1 MATII
6 SDRITVKRGL
16 NRQVKVNRWQF
27 AGGEE
32 HVRLD
37 TEPIGF
43 DEVVQ
48 VLAHVRSSADVM
60 ALLLV
65 TDALR
70 RHGAQRIWLHMPY
83 LPYARQDRVC
93 ARGEALSLAVFCELI
108 NSQGYEYVEV
118 WDVHSDVAPALLKRC
133 EVVPPEEFLDNAG
146 GLIDWG
152 KTLLVAPDAGALK
165 KTAKV
170 ATHFYTS
177 FIRADK
183 TRDAKTGEI
192 TGTVVHSDH
201 VGDRDLLIV
210 DDICDGGRTFI
221 ELARELRKLTT
232 GRVMLY
238 VTHGIFSRGTQVF
251 DGLIDRVFCAN
262 PFVDEQPAS
271 FIHLTSVRS

>member
-1 MATII
+1 MEAT
-6 SDRITVKRGL
+6 DRIVVKRGL
-16 NRQVKVNRWQF
+16 NRRVKVERWQF

-32 HVRLD
+32 HVRLY
-37 TEPIGF
+37 TEPLGF
-43 DEVVQ
+43 DEVVH
-48 VLAHVRSSADVM
+48 VTAHLRSSADVM

-70 RHGAQRIWLHMPY
+70 RIGAQRIWLDVPY

-93 ARGEALSLAVFCELI
+93 ASGEALSLRVFCDLI
-108 NSQGYEYVEV
+108 NSQGYEWVTV
-118 WDVHSDVAPALLKRC
+118 WDAHSDVATALLKRG
-133 EVVPPEEFLDNAG
+133 VNVGPEEFLESTR
-146 GLIDWG
+146 LIDWSRT
-152 KTLLVAPDAGALK
+152 KLVAPDAGALK
-165 KTAKV
+165 KTAAV
-170 ATHFYTS
+170 AKYFHTT

-183 TRDAKTGEI
+183 TRDAVTGEI
-192 TGTVVHSDH
+192 TGTVVHGDH

-238 VTHGIFSRGTQVF
+238 VTHGIFSRGTEVF

-262 PFVDEQPAS
+262 PFVEQLPANFS
-271 FIHLTSVRS
+271 HLTSIRS

>member
-37 TEPIGF
+37 TEAFGF
-43 DEVVQ
+43 DEIAQ
-48 VLAHVRSSADVM
+48 INADLRSSSDVM

-70 RHGAQRIWLHMPY
+70 RLYANHIVLCMRY
-83 LPYARQDRVC
+83 VPYARQDRVC
-93 ARGEALSLAVFCELI
+93 AAGEALSLRVFCELI
-108 NSQGYEYVEV
+108 ARQNYLRIEV
-118 WDVHSDVAPALLKRC
+118 WDAHSDVTLALMDRVENIAPEAFLKGA
-133 EVVPPEEFLDNAG
+133 P
-146 GLIDWG
+146 IDWQ
-152 KTLLVAPDAGALK
+152 KTVLVSPDAGALK
-165 KTAKV
+165 KTARV
-170 ATHFYTS
+170 AKAFHCDY
-177 FIRADK
+177 IRADK
-183 TRDAKTGEI
+183 SRDTVTGEI
-192 TGTVVHSDH
+192 TGTVVHADH

-221 ELARELRKLTT
+221 ELASELRKLTT

-238 VTHGIFSRGTQVF
+238 VTHGIFSRGTNVF
-251 DGLIDRVFCAN
+251 DGLIDLVFCAN
-262 PFVDEQPAS
+262 PFVAELPAN
-271 FIHLTSVRS
+271 FIHLVPNRR

>member
-1 MATII
+1 MDI
-6 SDRITVKRGL
+6 SDRIVVKRGL
-16 NRQVKVNRWQF
+16 NRRVKVDRWQF

-32 HVRLD
+32 HVRLN

-48 VLAHVRSSADVM
+48 IMAHLRSSADVM

-70 RHGAQRIWLHMPY
+70 RIGAQRIWLSMPY

-93 ARGEALSLAVFCELI
+93 ATGEALSLRVFCNLI
-108 NSQGYEYVEV
+108 NSQGYEWVTV
-118 WDVHSDVAPALLKRC
+118 WDAHSDVGAALLDRG
-133 EVVPPEEFLDNAG
+133 VNVTPEEFLEDAA
-146 GLIDWG
+146 LIDWSR
-152 KTLLVAPDAGALK
+152 TLLVAPDAGALK
-165 KTAKV
+165 KTAALAK
-170 ATHFYTS
+170 HFRTG

-183 TRDAKTGEI
+183 TRDPKTGEI
-192 TGTVVHSDH
+192 TGTMVHGDY
-201 VGDRDLLIV
+201 VGDSDVLMV

-221 ELARELRKLTT
+221 ELASQLRQLTT
-232 GRVMLY
+232 GLVMLY

-251 DGLIDRVFCAN
+251 DGLIDRVYCAN
-262 PFVDEQPAS
+262 PFVDQLPAN

>member
-37 TEPIGF
+37 TEAFGF
-43 DEVVQ
+43 DEIAQ
-48 VLAHVRSSADVM
+48 INADLRSSSDVM

-70 RHGAQRIWLHMPY
+70 RLYANHIVLCMPY
-83 LPYARQDRVC
+83 VPYARQDRVC
-93 ARGEALSLAVFCELI
+93 AAGEALSLRVFCELI
-108 NSQGYEYVEV
+108 ARQNYLRIEV
-118 WDVHSDVAPALLKRC
+118 WDVHSDVMLALMDRVLNIGPETFLKG
-133 EVVPPEEFLDNAG
+133 AA
-146 GLIDWG
+146 IDWQ
-152 KTLLVAPDAGALK
+152 KTVLVSPDAGALK
-165 KTAKV
+165 KTARV
-170 ATHFYTS
+170 AKAFHCDY
-177 FIRADK
+177 IRADK
-183 TRDAKTGEI
+183 SRDTVTGEI
-192 TGTVVHSDH
+192 TGTVVHADH

-221 ELARELRKLTT
+221 ELASELRKLTT

-238 VTHGIFSRGTQVF
+238 VTHGIFSRGPQVF

-262 PFVDEQPAS
+262 PFVDGLPAN
-271 FIHLTSVRS
+271 FINLAPNWR

>member
-1 MATII
+1 M
-6 SDRITVKRGL
+6 SSNITVKRGL
-16 NRQVKVNRWQF
+16 NRSVRVERWQF

-32 HVRLD
+32 HIRLD
-37 TEPIGF
+37 TEPFGS
-43 DEVVQ
+43 DEVVH
-48 VLAHVRSSADVM
+48 LFAHIRSSADVM
-60 ALLLV
+60 ALLLL
-65 TDALR
+65 TDAVR
-70 RHGAQRIWLHMPY
+70 RHGTQRIWLWMPY

-93 ARGEALSLAVFCELI
+93 ARGESLSLAVFCELI

-133 EVVPPEEFLDNAG
+133 EVVPPEEFLENAVD
-146 GLIDWG
+146 LIDWE

-170 ATHFYTS
+170 ASYFCTS

-183 TRDAKTGEI
+183 TRDAKTGAI
-192 TGTVVHSDH
+192 TGTVVHSEH
-201 VGDRDLLIV
+201 VGNSDLLIV

-262 PFVDEQPAS
+262 PFVEQMPAN
-271 FIHLTSVRS
+271 FIHLTDTRS